1 MMIHYF
7 AEFLGTFALLCS
19 ILFTGNALVVG
30 LTLAV
35 VIWAIGDI
43 SGGHVNPVV
52 SFVMFTRGS
61 LSFMEYCFYYTAQ
74 FAGAVVAYFTYKSL
88 V

>member
-1 MMIHYF
+1 MIIYF

-19 ILFTGNALVVG
+19 IFFTGNALVIG

-43 SGGHVNPVV
+43 SGGHVNPAV
-52 SFVMFTRGS
+52 SFAFYTKGS
-61 LSFMEYCFYYTAQ
+61 LSMLEYLFYSGAQ
-74 FAGAVVAYFTYKSL
+74 FLGGILAYYTYKSL
-88 V
+88 A

>member
-1 MMIHYF
+1 MIILF

-19 ILFTGNALVVG
+19 IFFTGNALIIG

-35 VIWAIGDI
+35 IIWAIGDI
-43 SGGHVNPVV
+43 SGAHVNPAV
-52 SFVMFTRGS
+52 SFAMYVKGS
-61 LSFMEYCFYYTAQ
+61 LTMVEYLLYSGAQFLGGILAYYT
-74 FAGAVVAYFTYKSL
+74 YNSL

>member
-1 MMIHYF
+1 MIIYF
-7 AEFLGTFALLCS
+7 AEFLGTFALLS
-19 ILFTGNALVVG
+19 AIFFTGNALIIG

-43 SGGHVNPVV
+43 SGGHVNPAV
-52 SFVMFTRGS
+52 SFAMYTKGN
-61 LSFMEYCFYYTAQ
+61 LSMLEYFFYSSSQ
-74 FAGAVVAYFTYKSL
+74 FLGGIAAYYTYKSL